1 MRTLFKLAQRNIWRN
16 KRRTFITAASI
27 LFAVAF
33 AVFMNAIQSGTWD
46 YMMDNVVNFHFGYAQ
61 VHNEGFW
68 DDQTLDNA
76 MDEKNPALL
85 ALKDIEGMAGVIP
98 RVESFALASNE
109 QNTRGTLVIGVDP
122 DVEDRMTGLSE
133 RLVEGEFLKDGDKG
147 AMVASGLAE
156 YLSIGIGDTL
166 VLISQ
171 GYRGTNAV
179 GVFPVTGIFKFPNP
193 ELNKQM
199 VYMDLPNAQYFFR
212 MEGLITTLV
221 LRPENKYDLPELLS
235 RVKSSLDM
243 EVFEVMDWE
252 EMMPELV
259 EARVMDAAGN
269 YLFLGILYIIIS
281 FGIFGTLVMMLKER
295 EYEFGVL
302 VAIGMK
308 RWRLGIMMW
317 IETIVLGLIGVA
329 AGIALAF
336 PFVYWIYVDPIILT
350 GAMAQAYEQFG
361 FDPVITTTLRPN
373 IFYNQAFLVFGVI
386 TVLAIYPMFKIA
398 RMKAVEAMRH

>member
-1 MRTLFKLAQRNIWRN
+1 MGTLLKLARRNIWRN
-16 KRRTFITAASI
+16 KRRTLITAASI

-61 VHNEGFW
+61 VHSEGFW
-68 DDQTLDNA
+68 EDRTLDNA
-76 MDEKNPALL
+76 MDENDPALL
-85 ALKDIEGMAGVIP
+85 ALQDIDGMEGTIP
-98 RVESFALASNE
+98 RIESFALASNE
-109 QNTRGTLVIGVDP
+109 QNTRGTLVLGVDP
-122 DVEDRMTGLSE
+122 DVEDQMTGLSK
-133 RLVEGEFLKDGDKG
+133 RLVAGEFLKDGDKG

-171 GYRGTNAV
+171 GYRGTNAA
-179 GVFPVTGIFKFPNP
+179 GVFPVSGIFEFPNP

-199 VYMDLPNAQYFFR
+199 VYLDLPSAQYFFR

-221 LRPENKYDLPELLS
+221 LRPEDKYELPELLQN
-235 RVKSSLDM
+235 VKKDLDL
-243 EVFEVMDWE
+243 EVFEVMNWE

-259 EARVMDAAGN
+259 EARVMDTAGN

-281 FGIFGTLVMMLKER
+281 FGIFGTMVMMLKER

-308 RWRLGIMMW
+308 RWRLSIMMW
-317 IETIVLGLIGVA
+317 IETIILGLIGVA
-329 AGIALAF
+329 AGAAVAF
-336 PFVYWIYVDPIILT
+336 PFVYWIHVDPIILT
-350 GAMAQAYEQFG
+350 GAMAEAYEQFG
-361 FDPVITTTLRPN
+361 FDPVITTALRPK
-373 IFYNQAFLVFGVI
+373 IFYNQAILVFAVI
-386 TVLAIYPMFKIA
+386 TVLALFPMFKIA
-398 RMKAVEAMRH
+398 RMRAVEYIRH